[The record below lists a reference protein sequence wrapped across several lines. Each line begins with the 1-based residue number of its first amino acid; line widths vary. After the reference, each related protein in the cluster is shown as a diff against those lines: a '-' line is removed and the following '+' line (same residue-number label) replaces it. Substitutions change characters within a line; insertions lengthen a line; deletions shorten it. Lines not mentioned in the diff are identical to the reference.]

1 MQQDADL
8 FPDKLRKALPP
19 KPYLGVR
26 VADAYID
33 NVRRFMG
40 MLRCCTAG
48 FWLASGRTWLCT
60 TGSQCLSGNRAS
72 DAEVASAQGLTQQ
85 S

>member
-1 MQQDADL
+1 MRRDLRGFMQQDEDL
-8 FPDKLRKALPP
+8 FPEKLRKALPP

-40 MLRCCTAG
+40 MLRCVAARPPLR
-48 FWLASGRTWLCT
+48 LARMAVHRTLAA
-60 TGSQCLSGNRAS
+60 LVRAQS
-72 DAEVASAQGLTQQ
+72 ARGDEVA
-85 S
+85 